1 MRCDGRTIKTVSK
14 SHGSSKQSGGFAM
27 IPLKL
32 SFQAFGP
39 YVKKQEIDFDK
50 FENSGVFLIH
60 GITGSGKTTI
70 LDAMTYAL
78 YGKSSGGQRGDITAM
93 RCQLCKEE
101 IPTEVEFIFKVKE
114 KTYKFTRNLNIRTKR
129 NGTKEYTSVQNAM
142 FLDKDGVFVPF
153 FENPKIKDVEQKSC
167 EIIGLNHE
175 QFIQVIMLPQGKFEK
190 LLIAKSEEKE
200 EILVTLFNAEKWQ
213 EAAEWICNEA
223 RNISRDVTVK
233 RENINMILKS
243 ENAGTVEDLD
253 NQISELN
260 RNIEITSV
268 EKKDASE
275 LLTAEKTKLE
285 IHTDLFNLFEEKTRT
300 ENELKTIKEQENNIA
315 ILSAKLEKG
324 RKSQS
329 IEQKYLSAMN
339 LHVQFNEAR
348 QRLEAEKK
356 NNAECILLRE
366 NIQKSLLELKKRESE
381 IEKLKE
387 HKVIAEGLIHVY
399 SQISSAR
406 ISSENESKKYDRL
419 KSEETLIQ
427 EQLASAKDK
436 LKKYSDKKDF
446 IFNNYTM
453 RLPELRER
461 AEKFTLLDKKTIE
474 LNITGLEIKK
484 TENAV
489 NMLKRDLEKNKKSFD
504 SKMKMYE
511 ETYSRYIEQT
521 AYIISE
527 KLEDGKPCPVCGSLH
542 HPEKASKSSEDVDS
556 ELIKDMR
563 TALDKLSEEA
573 AELNNII
580 ARQEANKSSK
590 SEKYQNL
597 ENEIAE
603 LSKSLEVFIKEDTLS
618 ELKTAETEA
627 EKLNDYVSA
636 VASVSSEITI
646 LENHISELGNLLS
659 SQSKL
664 KEEASAN
671 YNSLSLRK
679 IDGIH
684 DENSLMN
691 KINLLKN
698 EIKMYADELA
708 ALTDKSLFAD
718 KALSS
723 SNASLLFLKED
734 FEIKTKDYNSAKDEY
749 LELLKINGF
758 TDTQEFKSF
767 LTDQDTLDEWDKKI
781 QDYIIE
787 KKSVAKNL
795 ERLEKLTAN
804 KSRPDIENMKNKV
817 SELENKITQLEK
829 QSALLNE
836 RKNRLENL
844 IKRVSAE
851 QKLLQELIRKYDSYY
866 SFGTTLRGDK
876 GISLRRYVL
885 GVMLT
890 SVTVEANRLLKNVH
904 GGRYQLCR
912 TLEVSGRTRKAG
924 LELEVFDGY
933 SGEKRGVAGLSG
945 GEKFLVSLALS
956 LGLSAVVQA
965 QSGGIKID
973 TMFIDEGFG
982 SLDSSSIGDA
992 MNILGSVK
1000 GSKRLVGII
1009 SHVQLLKE
1017 TIESSITVQK
1027 DRNGSTLL
1035 INN

>member
-1 MRCDGRTIKTVSK
+1 
-14 SHGSSKQSGGFAM
+14 M

-39 YVKKQEIDFDK
+39 YVKKQEIDFNR

-101 IPTEVEFIFKVKE
+101 IPTEVEFIFKVNE

-129 NGTKEYTSVQNAM
+129 NGTKEYTSSQNAM
-142 FLDKDGVFVPF
+142 YLDRNGVFVPF
-153 FENPKIKDVEQKSC
+153 FENPKIKDVEQKAC
-167 EIIGLNHE
+167 DIIGLNHE

-190 LLIAKSEEKE
+190 LLVAKSEEKE
-200 EILVTLFNAEKWQ
+200 EILVTLFNAQKWQ

-223 RNISRDVTVK
+223 RNISRDITVK

-243 ENAGTVEDLD
+243 ENAGTIEDLN
-253 NQISELN
+253 NQISDLIE
-260 RNIEITSV
+260 NIEITSA
-268 EKKDASE
+268 EKKDMAE
-275 LLTAEKTKLE
+275 LLAAEKTKLE
-285 IHTDLFNLFEEKTRT
+285 IHTDLFNLFEEKIRT
-300 ENELKTIKEQENNIA
+300 KNELDKIKEQENNIS
-315 ILSAKLEKG
+315 ILSAKLDKG

-339 LHVQFNEAR
+339 LHGQFNEAT
-348 QRLEAEKK
+348 QKLESEKK
-356 NNAECILLRE
+356 NNAEYIQSME
-366 NIQKSLLELKKRESE
+366 NIQKTLLELKKRDGE

-387 HKVIAEGLIHVY
+387 NKIIAEGLIHVY

-406 ISSENESKKYDRL
+406 ISAENENKKYELL
-419 KSEETLIQ
+419 KAEESLSN
-427 EQLASAKDK
+427 EQLAIARDK

-446 IFNNYTM
+446 IFKNYTM
-453 RLPELRER
+453 RLPELKEKS
-461 AEKFTLLDKKTIE
+461 EKFVLLDKKMME

-484 TENAV
+484 TENAI
-489 NMLKRDLEKNKKSFD
+489 NMLSKDLEKNKKAFEL
-504 SKMKMYE
+504 KMVTYE
-511 ETYSRYIEQT
+511 ETYSRYIDQT

-527 KLEDGKPCPVCGSLH
+527 KLEDGKPCPVCGSIH
-542 HPEKASKSSEDVDS
+542 HPEIASKSSEDVDS
-556 ELIKDMR
+556 SLIKDMR

-590 SEKYQNL
+590 SEKYHSL
-597 ENEIAE
+597 ENEISE
-603 LSKSLEVFIKEDTLS
+603 INKNLEGFKNEDTLS

-627 EKLNDYVSA
+627 GKLNALMDA
-636 VASVSSEITI
+636 ISVLSSEINK
-646 LENHISELGNLLS
+646 LETKITELGNQLS

-671 YNSLSLRK
+671 FNSLSLRK
-679 IDGIH
+679 ITGIQ
-684 DENSLMN
+684 DEKALNN
-691 KINLLKN
+691 RINFMKN
-698 EIKMYADELA
+698 EINKYADELSM
-708 ALTDKSLFAD
+708 LTEKSLIAD
-718 KALSS
+718 KKLSS

-734 FEIKTKDYNSAKDEY
+734 LETKTRDYNKAKEEY
-749 LELLKINGF
+749 LESLKSNGF
-758 TDTQEFKSF
+758 ADTQEFKSF
-767 LTDQDTLDEWDKKI
+767 LTDQISLDEWDKKI

-787 KKSVAKNL
+787 KKSVEKNL
-795 ERLEKLTAN
+795 ARLEKLTAN
-804 KSRPDIENMKNKV
+804 KSRPDIENMKIKV
-817 SELENKITQLEK
+817 SDLENKITQLEK

-836 RKNRLENL
+836 RKNRLESL
-844 IKRVSAE
+844 IKRVSTE

-912 TLEVSGRTRKAG
+912 TLEGSGRTRKAG

-1027 DRNGSTLL
+1027 DRNGSTLI
-1035 INN
+1035 INS

>member
-1 MRCDGRTIKTVSK
+1 
-14 SHGSSKQSGGFAM
+14 
-27 IPLKL
+27 
-32 SFQAFGP
+32 
-39 YVKKQEIDFDK
+39 
-50 FENSGVFLIH
+50 
-60 GITGSGKTTI
+60 
-70 LDAMTYAL
+70 
-78 YGKSSGGQRGDITAM
+78 
-93 RCQLCKEE
+93 
-101 IPTEVEFIFKVKE
+101 
-114 KTYKFTRNLNIRTKR
+114 
-129 NGTKEYTSVQNAM
+129 
-142 FLDKDGVFVPF
+142 
-153 FENPKIKDVEQKSC
+153 
-167 EIIGLNHE
+167 
-175 QFIQVIMLPQGKFEK
+175 MLPQGKFEK
-190 LLIAKSEEKE
+190 LLVAKSEEKE

-243 ENAGTVEDLD
+243 ENAGTVEDLG
-253 NQISELN
+253 NQISELKV
-260 RNIEITSV
+260 NIEITSG
-268 EKKDASE
+268 EKKATAQ
-275 LLTAEKTKLE
+275 LLATEKTKLE

-300 ENELKTIKEQENNIA
+300 ENELKAIKEQENNIG
-315 ILSAKLEKG
+315 ILSAKLDKG

-329 IEQKYLSAMN
+329 IEQKYLNALS
-339 LHVQFNEAR
+339 LHGQFNEAR
-348 QRLEAEKK
+348 QRLETEKK
-356 NNAECILLRE
+356 NNTECILSRE
-366 NIQKSLLELKKRESE
+366 NVQKSLDELKKRESE

-387 HKVIAEGLIHVY
+387 NKIIAEGLIDVY
-399 SQISSAR
+399 NQISSAR
-406 ISSENESKKYDRL
+406 TSSENEINKYDRL
-419 KSEETLIQ
+419 KADETLNQ
-427 EQLASAKDK
+427 EQLAFAKDK

-446 IFNNYTM
+446 IFKNFNM
-453 RLPELRER
+453 KLPELREK
-461 AEKFTLLDKKTIE
+461 AEKFVLLDKKTLE

-484 TENAV
+484 AENAI
-489 NMLKRDLEKNKKSFD
+489 NMLKKDLEKNKKTFT

-511 ETYSRYIEQT
+511 ETYNRYIEQT

-527 KLEDGKPCPVCGSLH
+527 KLEDGKPCPVCGSIH
-542 HPEKASKSSEDVDS
+542 HPEKASKSTEYVDS
-556 ELIKDMR
+556 ALIKDMR

-573 AELNNII
+573 SELNNII
-580 ARQEANKSSK
+580 ARQEAAKSSK
-590 SEKYQNL
+590 SEKYQSL

-603 LSKSLEVFIKEDTLS
+603 LSKSLEGSIKEDTLT
-618 ELKTAETEA
+618 ELKTAEAEA
-627 EKLNDYVSA
+627 GKLNDLMDA
-636 VASVSSEITI
+636 IASTSSEITKF
-646 LENHISELGNLLS
+646 ENKISQLSNQLS

-671 YNSLSLRK
+671 YTSLSLRK
-679 IDGIH
+679 IAGIN
-684 DENSLMN
+684 DEKSL
-691 KINLLKN
+691 INRINILKN
-698 EIKMYADELA
+698 EINRYNDEIST
-708 ALTDKSLFAD
+708 LTDKSLFAD

-723 SNASLLFLKED
+723 SDASLLFLKED
-734 FEIKTKDYNSAKDEY
+734 FEIKTKDYNTAKEDY
-749 LELLKINGF
+749 LELLKQNGF
-758 TDTQEFKSF
+758 ADTQEFKSF
-767 LTDQDTLDEWDKKI
+767 LTDQDTLDELDKKI

-795 ERLEKLTAN
+795 ERLEKLTES

-836 RKNRLENL
+836 RRNRLETL

-912 TLEVSGRTRKAG
+912 TLEGSGRTRKAG

-1035 INN
+1035 INS

>member
-1 MRCDGRTIKTVSK
+1 
-14 SHGSSKQSGGFAM
+14 M

-93 RCQLCKEE
+93 RCQLCKEK
-101 IPTEVEFIFKVKE
+101 IPTEVEFIFKVNE
-114 KTYKFTRNLNIRTKR
+114 KTYKFTRSINIRTKR
-129 NGTKEYTSVQNAM
+129 NGTKEYTLTQNAM
-142 FLDKDGVFVPF
+142 FLDKSGVFVPF
-153 FENPKIKDVEQKSC
+153 FENPKIRDIEQKSC

-190 LLIAKSEEKE
+190 LLVAKSEEKE

-223 RNISRDVTVK
+223 RNISRDLTVK

-243 ENAGTVEDLD
+243 ENAGTIEDLD
-253 NQISELN
+253 NHISELN
-260 RNIEITSV
+260 KNIELTSG
-268 EKKDASE
+268 EKKEAAQ
-275 LLTAEKTKLE
+275 LLAAEKTKLE
-285 IHTDLFNLFEEKTRT
+285 INIDLFNLFEEKTRT
-300 ENELKTIKEQENNIA
+300 ENELKTIKEQENKIS
-315 ILSAKLEKG
+315 ILSAKLDKG

-329 IEQKYLSAMN
+329 IEQKYSNAMN
-339 LHVQFNEAR
+339 LYGQFNEVR
-348 QRLEAEKK
+348 QRLETEKK
-356 NNAECILLRE
+356 TNAECILAKE
-366 NIQKSLLELKKRESE
+366 NLQNSLDELKKRESE

-387 HKVIAEGLIHVY
+387 NKIIAEGLIQVY
-399 SQISSAR
+399 RQISSAR
-406 ISSENESKKYDRL
+406 ISSENESKKYDLL
-419 KSEETLIQ
+419 KAEDTLNQ
-427 EQLASAKDK
+427 EKLALTKDK

-453 RLPELRER
+453 KLPELRER
-461 AEKFTLLDKKTIE
+461 AEKFILLDKKTLE
-474 LNITGLEIKK
+474 LNITGLELKK
-484 TENAV
+484 AENSI
-489 NMLKRDLEKNKKSFD
+489 NMLNKDLEKNKKTVAA
-504 SKMKMYE
+504 KMKIYD

-527 KLEDGKPCPVCGSLH
+527 KLEDGKPCPVCGSIH
-542 HPEKASKSSEDVDS
+542 HPQKPSKSTEDVDS
-556 ELIKDMR
+556 ALIKNMR
-563 TALDKLSEEA
+563 TSLDKLSEET

-590 SEKYQNL
+590 LEKYQSL

-603 LSKSLEVFIKEDTLS
+603 IGKSLDGFIKEDTLS

-627 EKLNDYVSA
+627 GKLNDLLDA
-636 VASVSSEITI
+636 IASISSEIAK
-646 LENHISELGNLLS
+646 LETKISELANQLS

-664 KEEASAN
+664 KEETYAN
-671 YNSLSLRK
+671 YNSLSIRK
-679 IDGIH
+679 IDGID
-684 DENSLMN
+684 DENVLMN
-691 KINLLKN
+691 KINNLKN
-698 EIKMYADELA
+698 EITRYTDELS
-708 ALTDKSLFAD
+708 ALTDKSLLAD
-718 KALSS
+718 KKLSS

-734 FEIKTKDYNSAKDEY
+734 FEIRTKDYNTAKEEY
-749 LELLKINGF
+749 LDLLKQNGF
-758 TDTQEFKSF
+758 ADTQEFKSF

-804 KSRPDIENMKNKV
+804 KSKPQIENMKNIV
-817 SELENKITQLEK
+817 SELETKITQLEK

-836 RKNRLENL
+836 RKNRLETL
-844 IKRVSAE
+844 IKRVCEE

-912 TLEVSGRTRKAG
+912 TLEGSGRTRKAG

-956 LGLSAVVQA
+956 LGLSSIVQA

-982 SLDSSSIGDA
+982 SLDSSSIADA

>member
-1 MRCDGRTIKTVSK
+1 
-14 SHGSSKQSGGFAM
+14 M

-101 IPTEVEFIFKVKE
+101 IPTEVEFIFKVNE
-114 KTYKFTRNLNIRTKR
+114 KTYKFTRSLNIRTKR
-129 NGTKEYTSVQNAM
+129 NGTKEYALTQNAM
-142 FLDKDGVFVPF
+142 FLDKSGVFIPF
-153 FENPKIKDVEQKSC
+153 FENPKIKDIEQKSC

-190 LLIAKSEEKE
+190 LLVAKSEEKE

-213 EAAEWICNEA
+213 EAADWICNEA

-243 ENAGTVEDLD
+243 ENAGTIEDLD
-253 NQISELN
+253 NHISELN
-260 RNIEITSV
+260 KNIELTSD
-268 EKKDASE
+268 EKKEAAQ
-275 LLTAEKTKLE
+275 LLAAEKTKLE
-285 IHTDLFNLFEEKTRT
+285 INTDLFNLFEEKTRT
-300 ENELKTIKEQENNIA
+300 ENELKTIREQENKIS
-315 ILSAKLEKG
+315 ILSTKLDKG

-329 IEQKYLSAMN
+329 IEQKYSNAMN
-339 LHVQFNEAR
+339 LYSQFNEVR
-348 QRLEAEKK
+348 QRLETEKK
-356 NNAECILLRE
+356 TNADCVLAKE
-366 NIQKSLLELKKRESE
+366 NLQKSLDELKKRESE

-387 HKVIAEGLIHVY
+387 NKIIAEGLIQVY
-399 SQISSAR
+399 RQISSAR
-406 ISSENESKKYDRL
+406 IISENESKKYELL
-419 KSEETLIQ
+419 KAEDTLNQ
-427 EQLASAKDK
+427 EQLALTKDK

-453 RLPELRER
+453 KLPELRER
-461 AEKFTLLDKKTIE
+461 TEKFILLDKKTLE

-484 TENAV
+484 AENAI
-489 NMLKRDLEKNKKSFD
+489 NMLNKDLEKNKKTVAA
-504 SKMKMYE
+504 KMKIYE

-527 KLEDGKPCPVCGSLH
+527 KLEDGKPCPVCGSIH
-542 HPEKASKSSEDVDS
+542 HPQKPSKSTEDVDS
-556 ELIKDMR
+556 KLIKDMR
-563 TALDKLSEEA
+563 TSLDKLSEEA

-580 ARQEANKSSK
+580 ARQEANKFSK
-590 SEKYQNL
+590 SEKYQSL

-603 LSKSLEVFIKEDTLS
+603 IGKSLDGYIKEDTLS

-627 EKLNDYVSA
+627 GKLNDLLA
-636 VASVSSEITI
+636 AITAISSEIAK
-646 LENHISELGNLLS
+646 LETKISELGNQLS
-659 SQSKL
+659 FQSKL
-664 KEEASAN
+664 KEETYAN
-671 YNSLSLRK
+671 YNSLSIRK
-679 IDGIH
+679 IAGID
-684 DENSLMN
+684 DENALMN
-691 KINLLKN
+691 KINNLKN
-698 EIKMYADELA
+698 EITRYTDELS
-708 ALTDKSLFAD
+708 ALTDKSLLAD
-718 KALSS
+718 KKLSS

-734 FEIKTKDYNSAKDEY
+734 LEIRTKDYNKAKEEY
-749 LELLKINGF
+749 LDLLKQNGF
-758 TDTQEFKSF
+758 ADTQEFKFF

-804 KSRPDIENMKNKV
+804 KSKPQIENMKNIV
-817 SELENKITQLEK
+817 SELEAKITQLEK

-836 RKNRLENL
+836 RKNRLETL
-844 IKRVSAE
+844 VKRVCEE
-851 QKLLQELIRKYDSYY
+851 QRLLKELIRKYDSYY

-912 TLEVSGRTRKAG
+912 TLEGSGRTRKAG

-956 LGLSAVVQA
+956 LGLSSVVQA

-982 SLDSSSIGDA
+982 SLDSSSIADA

>member
-1 MRCDGRTIKTVSK
+1 
-14 SHGSSKQSGGFAM
+14 M

-39 YVKKQEIDFDK
+39 YVKKQEIDFCK

-78 YGKSSGGQRGDITAM
+78 YGKSSGGQRGDIAAM
-93 RCQLCKEE
+93 RCQLCRED
-101 IPTEVEFIFKVKE
+101 IPTEVEFIFKVSE

-129 NGTKEYTSVQNAM
+129 NGTKEYTSTQNAM
-142 FLDKDGVFVPF
+142 FLDSSGIFVPF
-153 FENPKIKDVEQKSC
+153 FENPKIKDIEQKAC
-167 EIIGLNHE
+167 DIIGLNHE

-190 LLIAKSEEKE
+190 LLVAKSEEKE
-200 EILVTLFNAEKWQ
+200 DILVTLFNAEKWQ

-253 NQISELN
+253 NQISELTK
-260 RNIEITSV
+260 NIEITSG
-268 EKKDASE
+268 EKKDAAGILS
-275 LLTAEKTKLE
+275 AEKTKLE

-300 ENELKTIKEQENNIA
+300 ENELKTIKEQENSIS
-315 ILSAKLEKG
+315 ILSAKLDKG
-324 RKSQS
+324 RKTQS
-329 IEQKYLSAMN
+329 IEQKYVNAAS
-339 LHVQFNEAR
+339 LHAQFNDAR

-356 NNAECILLRE
+356 NNGECIIARE
-366 NIQKSLLELKKRESE
+366 NVQKSLDELKKRENE
-381 IEKLKE
+381 IERLKE
-387 HKVIAEGLIHVY
+387 NKIKAEGLIDVY
-399 SQISSAR
+399 SQISNAR
-406 ISSENESKKYDRL
+406 LSSESEGKKYDKL
-419 KSEETLIQ
+419 KAEENLNQ
-427 EQLASAKDK
+427 EMLAAARDK

-446 IFNNYTM
+446 IFRNYSM
-453 RLPELRER
+453 KLPELREK
-461 AEKFTLLDKKTIE
+461 AEKFMLLDKKTME

-484 TENAV
+484 TENAI
-489 NMLKRDLEKNKKSFD
+489 NTLNKDLEKNRNTFA
-504 SKMKMYE
+504 SKMDIYDR
-511 ETYSRYIEQT
+511 TYNSYIEQT

-527 KLEDGKPCPVCGSLH
+527 KLEEGKPCPVCGSIH

-556 ELIKDMR
+556 AVIRDMR
-563 TALDKLSEEA
+563 TDLDKLSQEA
-573 AELNNII
+573 SELNNII
-580 ARQEANKSSK
+580 ARQEAAKSSK
-590 SEKYQNL
+590 SEKYQSL
-597 ENEIAE
+597 ENEIIE
-603 LSKSLEVFIKEDTLS
+603 LTKGLEGYKKENIIS

-627 EKLNDYVSA
+627 GKLNALMDVIERL
-636 VASVSSEITI
+636 SSEITK
-646 LENHISELGNLLS
+646 LENQFSQLSAQLS

-664 KEEASAN
+664 KEESAAN

-679 IDGIH
+679 ISGID
-684 DENSLMN
+684 DEKALMM
-691 KINLLKN
+691 KINLFKN
-698 EIKMYADELA
+698 EIDKYADELSN
-708 ALTDKSLFAD
+708 LTEKSLIAD

-723 SNASLLFLKED
+723 SSASLLFLKED
-734 FEIKTKDYNSAKDEY
+734 FDNKSKDYSTAKEEY
-749 LELLKINGF
+749 LDSLKSNGF
-758 TDTQEFKSF
+758 ADTQEFKSF

-795 ERLEKLTAN
+795 ERLNKLTEN
-804 KSRPDIENMKNKV
+804 KSRPDIEAMKTKV
-817 SELENKITQLEK
+817 SEMENKITQLEK
-829 QSALLNE
+829 QSALQNE
-836 RKNRLENL
+836 RKNRLESL
-844 IKRVSAE
+844 VKRVDRE
-851 QKLLQELIRKYDSYY
+851 QKILQELIRKYDSYY

-904 GGRYQLCR
+904 GGRYQLFR
-912 TLEVSGRTRKAG
+912 TLEGSGRTRKAG

-933 SGEKRGVAGLSG
+933 SGEKRSVAGLSG

-1027 DRNGSTLL
+1027 DRNGSTLV

>member
-1 MRCDGRTIKTVSK
+1 
-14 SHGSSKQSGGFAM
+14 M

-39 YVKKQEIDFDK
+39 YVKKQEIDFDR

-101 IPTEVEFIFKVKE
+101 ISTEVEFIFKVSE

-129 NGTKEYTSVQNAM
+129 NGTKEYTSTQNAM
-142 FLDKDGVFVPF
+142 FLGSSGVFVPF
-153 FENPKIKDVEQKSC
+153 FENPKVKDVEQKAC

-190 LLIAKSEEKE
+190 LLVAKSEEKE
-200 EILVTLFNAEKWQ
+200 DILVTLFNAEKWQ

-253 NQISELN
+253 NQISELIK
-260 RNIEITSV
+260 NIEITTG
-268 EKKDASE
+268 EKKEAADILA
-275 LLTAEKTKLE
+275 AEKTKLE
-285 IHTDLFNLFEEKTRT
+285 IHTDLFNLFEEKART
-300 ENELKTIKEQENNIA
+300 ENELKLIKEQENSIS
-315 ILSAKLEKG
+315 ILSAKLDKG

-329 IEQKYLSAMN
+329 IEQKYVNAAS
-339 LHVQFNEAR
+339 LHAQFNDAR
-348 QRLEAEKK
+348 QRLEVEKK
-356 NNAECILLRE
+356 NNGECIISRE
-366 NIQKSLLELKKRESE
+366 NVQKSLDELKKREIE
-381 IEKLKE
+381 IERLKE
-387 HKVIAEGLIHVY
+387 NKIKAEGLIDVY
-399 SQISSAR
+399 SQISNAR
-406 ISSENESKKYDRL
+406 LSSEMEDKKYDKL
-419 KSEETLIQ
+419 KAEENLNQ
-427 EQLASAKDK
+427 ELLSAARAK

-446 IFNNYTM
+446 IFKNYSM
-453 RLPELRER
+453 KLPELREK
-461 AEKFTLLDKKTIE
+461 AEKCMLLDKKTME
-474 LNITGLEIKK
+474 LNITGLELKK
-484 TENAV
+484 TENAI
-489 NMLKRDLEKNKKSFD
+489 NMLNKDLEKNKKAFA
-504 SKMKMYE
+504 SKMEIYE
-511 ETYSRYIEQT
+511 KTYNSYIEQT

-527 KLEDGKPCPVCGSLH
+527 KLEEGKPCPVCGSIH
-542 HPEKASKSSEDVDS
+542 HPEKPSKSSEDVDS
-556 ELIKDMR
+556 AVIRDMR
-563 TALDKLSEEA
+563 TALDKLSQEA
-573 AELNNII
+573 SELNNII
-580 ARQEANKSSK
+580 ARQEAAKSSK
-590 SEKYQNL
+590 SEKYQGL

-603 LSKSLEVFIKEDTLS
+603 IRKGLEGYKKEDIIS
-618 ELKTAETEA
+618 ELKTAESEA
-627 EKLNDYVSA
+627 GKLDA
-636 VASVSSEITI
+636 LIDAMERLSSEITK
-646 LENHISELGNLLS
+646 LENQNSQLGAQLS

-664 KEEASAN
+664 KEESAAN

-679 IDGIH
+679 ISGID
-684 DENSLMN
+684 DEKALMT
-691 KINLLKN
+691 KINLFKS
-698 EIKMYADELA
+698 EINKYADELSN
-708 ALTDKSLFAD
+708 LTGKSLTAD

-734 FEIKTKDYNSAKDEY
+734 FDNKSRDYSTAKEEY
-749 LELLKINGF
+749 LESLKSNGF
-758 TDTQEFKSF
+758 ADTQEFKSY
-767 LTDQDTLDEWDKKI
+767 LTNQDTLDEWDKKI

-795 ERLEKLTAN
+795 ERLDKLTEN
-804 KSRPDIENMKNKV
+804 KSRPDIETMKIKV
-817 SELENKITQLEK
+817 SEMENKITQLEK
-829 QSALLNE
+829 QSALQNE
-836 RKNRLENL
+836 RKNRLESL
-844 IKRVSAE
+844 VKRVYGE
-851 QKLLQELIRKYDSYY
+851 QKILQELIRKYDSYY

-912 TLEVSGRTRKAG
+912 TLEGNGRARKAG

-933 SGEKRGVAGLSG
+933 SGEKRSVAGLSG

-956 LGLSAVVQA
+956 LGLSAVVQS

-1027 DRNGSTLL
+1027 DRNGSTLI
-1035 INN
+1035 INT

>member
-1 MRCDGRTIKTVSK
+1 
-14 SHGSSKQSGGFAM
+14 M

-39 YVKKQEIDFDK
+39 YVRKQEIDFDK

-93 RCQLCKEE
+93 RCQLCREE
-101 IPTEVEFIFKVKE
+101 IPTEVEFIFKVRE
-114 KTYKFTRNLNIRTKR
+114 KTYKFTRSLNIRTKR
-129 NGTKEYTSVQNAM
+129 NGSKEYTSAQNAM
-142 FLDKDGVFVPF
+142 FLNKDEVFVPF
-153 FENPKIKDVEQKSC
+153 FENPKIKDVEQKAC

-190 LLIAKSEEKE
+190 LLVAKSEEKE

-223 RNISRDVTVK
+223 RNINRDAAVK
-233 RENINMILKS
+233 KENINMLLKS
-243 ENAGTVEDLD
+243 ENAVTVEDLH
-253 NQISELN
+253 NQTAELKK
-260 RNIEITSV
+260 NIEITSS
-268 EKKDASE
+268 EKKDISE
-275 LLTAEKTKLE
+275 LLSSEKAKLE
-285 IHTDLFNLFEEKTRT
+285 INTDLFNLFEEKTRT
-300 ENELKTIKEQENNIA
+300 ENELRTIKEQENSIS
-315 ILSAKLEKG
+315 ILSANLDKG
-324 RKSQS
+324 KKAQT
-329 IEQKYLSAMN
+329 IEQRYLNAMN
-339 LHVQFNEAR
+339 LHGQFNEAR

-356 NNAECILLRE
+356 NNDECILSME
-366 NIQKSLLELKKRESE
+366 NVQKSLLELKKREGE
-381 IEKLKE
+381 IENLKE
-387 HKVIAEGLIHVY
+387 NKIMAEGLIHVY
-399 SQISSAR
+399 SQISTAR
-406 ISSENESKKYDRL
+406 ISSENESMKYDRL
-419 KSEETLIQ
+419 KSEEKSNQ
-427 EQLASAKDK
+427 EQLASARDK
-436 LKKYSDKKDF
+436 LKKFADKKDF
-446 IFNNYTM
+446 IFKNYTVK
-453 RLPELRER
+453 LPELRER
-461 AEKFTLLDKKTIE
+461 SEKFILLDKKTME

-484 TENAV
+484 TENAI
-489 NMLKRDLEKNKKSFD
+489 NMLHRDLEKNKRVYAGKI
-504 SKMKMYE
+504 KTYE
-511 ETYSRYIEQT
+511 ETYNRYIEQT

-527 KLEDGKPCPVCGSLH
+527 KLEEGKPCPVCGSIH
-542 HPEKASKSSEDVDS
+542 HPKKASRSADNIDS
-556 ELIKDMR
+556 AFIKEMR
-563 TALDKLSEEA
+563 ASIDKLSEESS
-573 AELNNII
+573 ELNSII
-580 ARQEANKSSK
+580 ARQEANKLSK
-590 SEKYQNL
+590 AEKYQSL
-597 ENEIAE
+597 ENEIEE
-603 LSKSLEVFIKEDTLS
+603 LSLTLKGSVKEDTMA
-618 ELKTAETEA
+618 ELKTAEAEA
-627 EKLNDYVSA
+627 GKLNSLMDAMSA
-636 VASVSSEITI
+636 LSAEITKF
-646 LENHISELGNLLS
+646 ETKGSELSNQLS

-664 KEEASAN
+664 KEESAAN

-679 IDGIH
+679 IDGIE
-684 DENSLMN
+684 DEKSLMN
-691 KINLLKN
+691 MINSFKDKIK
-698 EIKMYADELA
+698 KYSDELSS
-708 ALTDKSLFAD
+708 LTEKSLLAE

-723 SNASLLFLKED
+723 SSASLLFLKED
-734 FEIKTKDYNSAKDEY
+734 FERKNKDYNTAKDEY
-749 LELLKINGF
+749 LELLKLNGF
-758 TDTQEFKSF
+758 ADTKEFKSF
-767 LTDQDTLDEWDKKI
+767 LADQETLDEWDKKI

-795 ERLEKLTAN
+795 ERLKKLTAD
-804 KSRPDIENMKNKV
+804 KTRPDIEIMKIMV

-836 RKNRLENL
+836 RKNRLEAL

-851 QKLLQELIRKYDSYY
+851 QKLFNELLGKYDSYY

-912 TLEVSGRTRKAG
+912 TLEGSGRTRKAG

-933 SGEKRGVAGLSG
+933 SGEKRSVAGLSG

-992 MNILGSVK
+992 MNILESVK